1 MKIRAR
7 KSQSR
12 LTIKIYLRLRS
23 FDPEGAI
30 GYFDHAN
37 IELRGRC
44 QSRIHDFAEFP
55 LRIGCQ
61 LNG

>member
-37 IELRGRC
+37 MNYVGDVNPAYMT
-44 QSRIHDFAEFP
+44 SRSFRSASVVS
-55 LRIGCQ
+55 
-61 LNG
+61 